1 MSAATGRVFFL
12 SAHKILIKTELVRLR
27 ELGFEVF
34 CPPYRPRSSAH
45 QSLTSEWDRAQ
56 PTTLP
61 ADVFEELAA
70 FDFFGNRIP
79 SRIAALLNRHFET
92 VIVTSD
98 PGWLVDMLEIYR
110 GRLVFRV
117 YGQIVVLSDYL
128 FAREGMGPIAE
139 RDNFWFVPHADEAVL
154 LEHAWIKRR
163 MRVVPYVP
171 SDGSLNLKGT
181 WRVDRPHAREMM
193 VVCPNLEN
201 PYYRAHYE
209 YLKKNFSEEEYRY
222 YGVQMGP
229 VNDPQVVG
237 TLTSDEYFNAFSKV
251 AGLMYSYREP
261 TVCFLP
267 PIEMMIAGGPVVF
280 LRGSLLCRMMPDG
293 APGRAL
299 DEDEARSKCRRLLD
313 GDEQFALSII
323 ASQRDLTS
331 RFEPEHVWP
340 RFDAA
345 FRELLGPRGANRG
358 QPCFASK
365 DSPAATWVLVPPDE
379 IRLLDGRYVTA
390 SAALERLKAEVSR
403 LLASGDVVLAVAHAH
418 SQFVRG
424 YFAQDELRSERLR
437 IFFVDRGPQR
447 SVRSVRQGLADK
459 ALHRLRRLRWAA
471 SHRVAPTA
479 RLARAIRDE
488 ARCCGV
494 VACREQQSQWPRLPR
509 AVRFV

>member
-1 MSAATGRVFFL
+1 MGRVFFL

-98 PGWLVDMLEIYR
+98 PGWLVDMLEVYR

-128 FAREGMGPIAE
+128 FAREGMGPIVE

-171 SDGSLNLKGT
+171 SDSALKLQGT
-181 WRVDRPHAREMM
+181 WRLDRPHAREMM

-209 YLKKNFSEEEYRY
+209 YLKRNFSEDEYRY

-237 TLTSDEYFNAFSKV
+237 TLTNDEYFNSFSNV

-293 APGRAL
+293 APGRAR

-323 ASQRDLTS
+323 ASQQDLTS
-331 RFEPEHVWP
+331 RFAPEHVWP
-340 RFDAA
+340 RFDAV
-345 FRELLGPRGANRG
+345 FRELLGPESANQG
-358 QPCFASK
+358 ETLFAAEVN
-365 DSPAATWVLVPPDE
+365 PGATWVLVPPE
-379 IRLLDGRYVTA
+379 QIQLKDGRYVTA
-390 SAALERLKAEVSR
+390 SAALARLQAEVSK
-403 LLASGDVVLAVAHAH
+403 LLANGDVVLAVSHADAQLAH
-418 SQFVRG
+418 G
-424 YFAQDELRSERLR
+424 YFAQDQLRPERLR
-437 IFFVDRGPQR
+437 IFFIDRGPGQG
-447 SVRSVRQGLADK
+447 VRSVQQGLLEK
-459 ALHRLRRLRWAA
+459 VLHRLRRLGWAV
-471 SHRVAPTA
+471 SHRIVPTA
-479 RLARAIRDE
+479 RLARAIAAD
-488 ARCCGV
+488 AACDGV
-494 VACREQQSQWPRLPR
+494 IACTEMQQAHHVGFRFPRS
-509 AVRFV
+509 VRFI